1 MNYKRTIRACFYAY
15 IVGAIVN
22 IFVPLLFTTFQNSYA
37 IPISQI
43 TLLITINFVVQ
54 LSIDFAAT
62 FFVDKIGYRT
72 SVVIAH
78 MCCCLGLAML
88 TFMPEIMPTA
98 FSGLVCGVVVYAI
111 GSGLLEVLISPITE
125 ACPSENKEKA
135 MSLLHSF
142 YCWGCVGVIL
152 ISTLFFSLFSTAKWK
167 ILALI
172 WAAVPALNG
181 IFFATVPIHSINPD
195 GERGLS
201 LKELFSKKVFWI
213 FLLMM
218 TCAGASEQAVSQWA
232 STFAEKGLGIS
243 KAMGDIAG
251 PASFAACMGASRLIY
266 GKYGNKINLD
276 KFITFSCFLCVASY
290 LCVSLVTNPV
300 ISLFG
305 CAVCGFS
312 VGILWPGTFSKAAAT
327 IKNGGTAMFALL
339 ALSGDLGCS
348 IGPTI
353 AGFVSS
359 CTNENLKLGILSA
372 SIFPILLLIGIFLL
386 RKNKKNGTK
395 KTVLNVIKRL

>member
-22 IFVPLLFTTFQNSYA
+22 NFVPLLFTTFQNSYA

-276 KFITFSCFLCVASY
+276 KFITFSCILCVASY

-348 IGPTI
+348 TGPTI

-359 CTNENLKLGILSA
+359 CTNENLKLGILAA
-372 SIFPILLLIGIFLL
+372 SIFPILLLIAIFLL
-386 RKNKKNGTK
+386 RKNSKKRDEK
-395 KTVLNVIKRL
+395 KLF

>member
-22 IFVPLLFTTFQNSYA
+22 NFVPLLFTTFQNSYA

-98 FSGLVCGVVVYAI
+98 FSGLVCGVVIYAI
-111 GSGLLEVLISPITE
+111 GGGLLEVLISPITE

-152 ISTLFFSLFSTAKWK
+152 ISTLFFSLFSIAKWK

-201 LKELFSKKVFWI
+201 LKELFSKKAFWI

-348 IGPTI
+348 TGPTI

-359 CTNENLKLGILSA
+359 CTNENLKLGILAA

-386 RKNKKNGTK
+386 RKNSKKRDEK
-395 KTVLNVIKRL
+395 KLF

>member
-22 IFVPLLFTTFQNSYA
+22 NFVPLLFTTFQNSYA

-276 KFITFSCFLCVASY
+276 KFITFSCILCVASY

-348 IGPTI
+348 MGPTI

-359 CTNENLKLGILSA
+359 CTNENLKLGILAA

-386 RKNKKNGTK
+386 RKNSKKRDEK
-395 KTVLNVIKRL
+395 KLF